1 MKKSKGSAI
10 LIAVLL
16 VAAVGSTA
24 FGIGRLFLMD
34 ASVADKYESAVIA
47 YYAAESGIEEGLL
60 RYRYD
65 KNQEVLADSTSSVPI
80 VNLTDN
86 SYQSHNPSS
95 YSFNP
100 LKRYYL
106 PSVEYLSDFYGED
119 VDGASGLSESDL
131 GSGDYPDVYR
141 IPKDESIKLDL
152 SKLNTS
158 NFQDITLYVRY
169 INMGTDTKFS
179 FDSCNNSNRCPFVE
193 VALTGSTPT
202 SPDKYQSKIA
212 LTAIGHDN
220 SFSEAGY
227 IEKSADSVNG
237 VITYGNLIAGIRSKN
252 SDPIF
257 DPSSPLNISLKPLY
271 ADAIIG
277 IRAEGITPGAKILP
291 APYNTIKSTG
301 HYGGVTRTLEAKIDR
316 QAGTVFDLFDFV
328 LYQEQ

>member
-65 KNQEVLADSTSSVPI
+65 KNQEVLENNNMPI
-80 VNLTDN
+80 INLSDEEGKLN
-86 SYQSHNPSS
+86 NPKNF
-95 YSFNP
+95 SFNP
-100 LKRYYL
+100 LKRYYV

-119 VDGASGLSESDL
+119 VDGAEGLSEFDL

-152 SKLNTS
+152 SKLKD
-158 NFQDITLYVRY
+158 DITLYVKY
-169 INMGTDTKFS
+169 INTDGDTFN
-179 FDSCNNSNRCPFVE
+179 FNSCTNTNTCPFME
-193 VALTGSTPT
+193 VALIGSTPT

-212 LTAIGHDN
+212 LMATGHDN

-227 IEKSADSVNG
+227 IKKSTDPVNG
-237 VITYGNLIAGIRSKN
+237 VITYNNLIAGIRSKN
-252 SDPIF
+252 FDPIF
-257 DPSSPLNISLKPLY
+257 DEEKPLNISLKPLY

-277 IRAEGITPGAKILP
+277 IKAEGITSGTKILP